1 MKKRRFS
8 TNEFLKQLQVRS
20 ISSNSPRRQTPGMFR
35 IVEYLYAGADASE
48 VDFDS
53 FTLDELE
60 YVYHEAHALYSIEDI
75 YDEETE
81 RANWYNVIYEY
92 VRSTQNIYT
101 LLHSGKKQYAE
112 EDDFI

>member
-20 ISSNSPRRQTPGMFR
+20 ISTKIPRGQTPGMFR

-53 FTLDELE
+53 FSLDELE
-60 YVYHEAHALYSIEDI
+60 YVYHKAHALYSMEDI

-101 LLHSGKKQYAE
+101 LINSGKKQYAE